1 MRRSAT
7 LLQNINVYE
16 LDKAIDYK
24 KLYPEISYTKKRITD
39 GIPVYNGNVSLS
51 FHNFSKEFGEKFL
64 TIKQEDLDTMP
75 NYTKRFPGIVL
86 TVDEPARKRRPN
98 KRVQASSAGRAEDG
112 YIYGSCA
119 ELKITADYGDRKQ
132 VDTSFTFYFGP
143 VGICMIFAGVTTTGV
158 TSQTQIA
165 FDMTT
170 P

>member
-1 MRRSAT
+1 
-7 LLQNINVYE
+7 
-16 LDKAIDYK
+16 
-24 KLYPEISYTKKRITD
+24 
-39 GIPVYNGNVSLS
+39 
-51 FHNFSKEFGEKFL
+51 
-64 TIKQEDLDTMP
+64 MP

-86 TVDEPARKRRPN
+86 TVDEPAGNGGRINMFRLPID
-98 KRVQASSAGRAEDG
+98 VQNG

-143 VGICMIFAGVTTTGV
+143 VQMYDLAGVTTTSV

-170 P
+170 HESKGKAGKVDKVAYLEGGRGLKPVISAEGLRNLAIVANKFFCFNQYLFHNIFNF